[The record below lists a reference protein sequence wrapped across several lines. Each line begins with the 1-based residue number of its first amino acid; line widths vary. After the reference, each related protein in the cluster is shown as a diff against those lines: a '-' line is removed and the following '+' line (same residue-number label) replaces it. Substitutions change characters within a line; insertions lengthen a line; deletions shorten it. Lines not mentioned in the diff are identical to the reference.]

1 MNVRTV
7 KTMLWFLLGA
17 GLTVIALRIIHGP
30 GAVVALTDLMPWG
43 LWKGGGVVAM
53 VPIGGAGFTLAA
65 FVSVFHWKIY
75 RPLYLGAVL
84 LGLMCYSSVAAGL
97 TFDIGIW
104 WRIVFPLTFWQFHS
118 TLFEIAWC
126 IMLYLGVL
134 TVEFSHPVLE
144 KFHFHRTV
152 RFLEKFGI
160 VFVIAGICLSTL
172 HQSSLGTLFL
182 ATPYRL
188 HPLWHTDLLPFL
200 FFITSIGLGC
210 LTISWVAIVVHR
222 LYGAEQPMKS
232 ISGLGRIACY
242 VLAFYLLVRFAGIVV
257 AGEAGLLI
265 APTWDTANFWIEIL
279 LSALLPAALLLNTR
293 FRKSP
298 LAMFWISSS
307 AILGVSLNR
316 VNVAGL
322 ATVSSTHQ
330 FYIPAWTEWAATIGI
345 LSAAGLAFLFL
356 VERVKVF
363 DAIDAERIDAAY
375 APRALDRADWKT
387 IFFHS
392 PQADARIY
400 SVAFVL
406 SVGIALV
413 FMPDHSIFGLQPDE
427 TPARGPRLVELSIA
441 KVSGVSGVQFYVPP
455 VGKSQNG
462 SQDVGPNG
470 DSRTFLALMIDA
482 NRDGDYVLFDHDMH
496 IERQGGRNKGSCIR
510 CHHMKKPYEEVSEC
524 SGCHADMY
532 LAVDIFSH
540 SFHVER
546 TNGNDGC
553 VECHTDPSADKLREN
568 AKACSECHETMR
580 PEGTLVEIPKE
591 NQTTMAPGYMN
602 ALHTSCMGCHEQVM
616 ATLEEPNENFT
627 NCTHCH
633 RDLPRLEDANWTS
646 RL

>member
-7 KTMLWFLLGA
+7 KTILWFLLGA
-17 GLTVIALRIIHGP
+17 GLTVILLRIIHGP

-43 LWKGGGVVAM
+43 LWKGGGVVAL
-53 VPIGGAGFTLAA
+53 VAIGGAGFTLAA
-65 FVSVFHWKIY
+65 FVSVFHWKRY

-84 LGLMCYSSVAAGL
+84 LGLMCYSSVAAAL

-134 TVEFSHPVLE
+134 TIEFSHPVLE

-200 FFITSIGLGC
+200 FFVTAIGLGC
-210 LTISWVAIVVHR
+210 LTISWVAIAVHR
-222 LYGAEQPMKS
+222 LYGAEQPMEP
-232 ISGLGRIACY
+232 ISGLGRIASY
-242 VLAFYLLVRFAGIVV
+242 VLTFYLVVRFGEIIV
-257 AGEAGLLI
+257 AGEAALLI
-265 APTWDTANFWIEIL
+265 APTWDTVNFWIEIL
-279 LSALLPAALLLNTR
+279 LSALLPAALLWNTR
-293 FRKSP
+293 FRHSP

-316 VNVAGL
+316 INVAGL

-345 LSAAGLAFLFL
+345 LSGAALAFLFL
-356 VERVKVF
+356 VEYIKVF
-363 DAIDAERIDAAY
+363 DAVDQKQIDAAY
-375 APRALDRADWKT
+375 TPRALDHADWKT
-387 IFFHS
+387 IFFHN
-392 PQADARIY
+392 PQANARIY

-406 SVGIALV
+406 SVGFALL
-413 FMPDHSIFGLQPDE
+413 FMPDHSIFGLRPDE
-427 TPARGPRLVELSIA
+427 TQTSRPRVVEVSHARVP
-441 KVSGVSGVQFYVPP
+441 GVPGVQFYIPP
-455 VGKSQNG
+455 AGEAQNG
-462 SQDVGPNG
+462 GHNG
-470 DSRTFLALMIDA
+470 DSRTSLALMIDG
-482 NRDGDYVLFDHDMH
+482 NRDGDYVLFDHDTH
-496 IERQGGRNKGSCIR
+496 IERQGGRDGGSCVL

-532 LAVDIFSH
+532 LPVDIFGH
-540 SFHVER
+540 SLHVER
-546 TNGNDGC
+546 TAGNDGC
-553 VECHTDPSADKLREN
+553 IECHTDPLADKVRAN
-568 AKACSECHETMR
+568 AKPCRECHETMR
-580 PEGTLVEIPKE
+580 PEGTRVDIHEAQ
-591 NQTTMAPGYMN
+591 QTTMAPGYMN
-602 ALHTSCMGCHEQVM
+602 ALHTSCMGCHEEEHEKLQ
-616 ATLEEPNENFT
+616 EPNENFT
-627 NCTHCH
+627 NCTNCH
-633 RDLPRLEDANWTS
+633 RDLPRLEDENWKS